1 MAGRSIVHFSEVA
14 LQTAKTVISSSSTAA
29 YSGYVPAKW
38 SRLAT
43 YTTTAAPAYSFQI
56 PPTAYTGQNFYVG
69 FRIATTGTTVNYV
82 GLIQFITIDSGT
94 ASSGSVTAVA
104 EESSIWGTVI
114 VSVLVTAAVAA
125 VLFFFVL

>member
-1 MAGRSIVHFSEVA
+1 VAGRSLIHFGEVA
-14 LQTAKTVISSSSTAA
+14 KQATKTATTAGSSSAYLGYAA
-29 YSGYVPAKW
+29 AKW

-43 YTTTAAPAYSFQI
+43 YDATAAPGYSFQI

-69 FRIATTGTTVNYV
+69 FKLAKSGNTQTHV

-94 ASSGSVTAVA
+94 ASTGSTVA
-104 EESSIWGTVI
+104 AESTSIWGTVI

>member
-1 MAGRSIVHFSEVA
+1 MAGRSIIHFSEVA
-14 LQTAKTVISSSSTAA
+14 LETPKKIVSSTPSAV
-29 YSGYVPAKW
+29 YTGYEPAKW
-38 SRLAT
+38 SRLVT
-43 YTTTAAPAYSFQI
+43 YSTTAVPAYSFQI

-69 FRIATTGTTVNYV
+69 FKLASTGTIATHA